1 MTKPSQTDS
10 PSKPGRARATR
21 APSMARDA
29 RQRALTDVRRSLVLD
44 AARAVFFEHGLEG
57 TSIREIAQRAGYT
70 PGAIYSYFAS
80 KEEVYAALL
89 GESLERLNG
98 KVQAAYTQSNGG
110 AAKLGRDAATAFFDF
125 YRENPRDL
133 DLGFYLFQGMQPRG
147 LSPELNESLNKRLR
161 DALLPTQEA
170 LQALGMP
177 ADEASG
183 EITALFTHTVGLL
196 VLSYTGSVRM
206 FKQASQGLFETYLE
220 RLLERA
226 GSASPG
232 TSARQPK
239 P

>member
-98 KVQAAYTQSNGG
+98 KVQAARAQSNGE
-110 AAKLGRDAATAFFDF
+110 AAALGRATAAAFFDF
-125 YRENPRDL
+125 YRENPREL

-177 ADEASG
+177 AGEALA

-196 VLSYTGSVRM
+196 VLSHTGSVRM